1 MVESARF
8 EALIE
13 EIDRTQVG
21 VEERNLIEQ
30 AVRLAEELGADE
42 LAYRARVR
50 LTASAYMT
58 HDMDAMLA
66 SFAWCAGQHAADPQR
81 FPALLGDNPHAPG
94 LNLLLQYNWAAKV
107 LTWIPAIALAE
118 VYRCLDEMAERYA
131 RAGMSPRTAVF
142 ARFRVAYHVG
152 DLAAADTLRH
162 ERHRYP
168 VEPETGCAKCQTAEE
183 GYFLH
188 LAGDQAGAV
197 ALFEDSLED
206 HDCSLE
212 YEKARILLP
221 LVLNG
226 EAERA
231 RAIHLE
237 SIRSLMR
244 SPDLLE
250 LLPFELVFCAVTG
263 NAERG
268 LALLERAL
276 ETIVPDPLNQDQHF
290 ALATAIALLLETL
303 SAEGHGAVRVRGAQ
317 NSALAVLWG
326 AELSGEDTR
335 ADALAARLWAR
346 AEDIA
351 AVFDARNGNA
361 FFARRLE
368 QTRALCGSD
377 FPAPIRTTGRYEPA
391 PPAVPADPD
400 TAERARA
407 AAEFLALTGGPAD
420 AASAVEHALD
430 LTPDDLPA
438 RLFLTSLLISM
449 YRDLGQGERARAILE
464 ARVDELR
471 LAGLIEHAKNEE
483 RMGML
488 QFGAA
493 TLEDV
498 TLLRSEADDLRA
510 VGAPAA
516 VRAHA
521 LTSLA
526 HVLDRADNLEEARD
540 LAAEAYA
547 LAVEDPTPYG
557 FHPSLGLHLAILER
571 RLDRG
576 EQALALLDTLLSE
589 PSSGFVRA
597 HTLFQ
602 RATLHAERGET
613 EEALR
618 DGEAFLAQVTGGA
631 DRGIEITALD
641 FTAQMLSTLDRDAE
655 AAARTAYA
663 IDLAR
668 RSEDDRLISLHLSL
682 GRYQNWAGAAETA
695 VETLDTAYRMT
706 GEDEPLLDAE
716 ILVTLGDAA
725 ASAEQFSLAYGAWSQ
740 VMDIADHVETPEA
753 AAVGTRAGLALGALL
768 MRMEDEEA
776 VERLERAAAWA
787 RTQEDLGPILET
799 RHRLGLARARF
810 GDPAGVSELEALRA
824 EIPDGTWLAADVT
837 DSISRALTALDRAA
851 EALPHARAAGA
862 AYALAEDPGA
872 AVASGVHEARILVRL
887 DRTDEA
893 LERYRTLGDS
903 VPAEAP
909 IRAQIVE
916 EWAQLL
922 ESLNRHADA
931 HTLRAREAGGN

>member
-107 LTWIPAIALAE
+107 LTWIPAIALTE

-152 DLAAADTLRH
+152 DFAAAETLRH

-168 VEPETGCAKCQTAEE
+168 VEAETGCAKCQTAEE

-197 ALFEDSLED
+197 ALLEDSLTD
-206 HDCSLE
+206 HTCSLE

-221 LVLNG
+221 LLLTG
-226 EAERA
+226 DAERA

-268 LALLERAL
+268 LTLLERAL

-290 ALATAIALLLETL
+290 SLAVAIALLLDTL

-317 NSALAVLWG
+317 NPALAVLWG

-346 AEDIA
+346 AKDIA
-351 AVFDARNGNA
+351 TVFDARNGNA
-361 FFARRLE
+361 FFAHRLD
-368 QTRALCGSD
+368 QTRALLGAD
-377 FPAPIRTTGRYEPA
+377 FPAPIRTTGRYEPVPSA
-391 PPAVPADPD
+391 LPAETQTP
-400 TAERARA
+400 EQARA
-407 AAEFLALTGGPAD
+407 AAEFLALTGGPD
-420 AASAVEHALD
+420 TAVPAIEHALD
-430 LTPDDLPA
+430 ITRDELPA

-449 YRDLGQGERARAILE
+449 RRDLGQTDTAATILE
-464 ARVDELR
+464 ARIDELR
-471 LAGLIEHAKNEE
+471 IAGFIDHAKNEE

-493 TLEDV
+493 SIEDIA
-498 TLLRSEADDLRA
+498 LLRSEAEDLRA
-510 VGAPAA
+510 VGAPAS
-516 VRAHA
+516 VLAHV

-526 HVLDRADNLEEARD
+526 HVLDREDRLEEART

-547 LAVEDPTPYG
+547 LATQDPIPYA

-571 RLDRG
+571 RLGRDD
-576 EQALALLDTLLSE
+576 EALQLLDVLLAE
-589 PSSGFVRA
+589 PGTGFVRA

-613 EEALR
+613 EAALR
-618 DGEAFLAQVTGGA
+618 DGEAFLTQVSGGA

-668 RSEDDRLISLHLSL
+668 RAEDDRLVSLHLSL

-725 ASAEQFSLAYGAWSQ
+725 ANAEQFSLAYGAWSQ

-753 AAVGTRAGLALGALL
+753 AAVGTRAGLSLGALL

-776 VERLERAAAWA
+776 VERLERAAGWA
-787 RTQEDLGPILET
+787 RAQDDLGPILET

-810 GDPAGVSELEALRA
+810 GDPAGVAELEDLRA

-837 DSISRALTALDRAA
+837 DSISRALTALDRAD
-851 EALPHARAAGA
+851 EALPYARAAGT

-887 DRTDEA
+887 DRAEEA

-909 IRAQIVE
+909 MHAQVIE

-922 ESLNRHADA
+922 ESLNRHAEA
-931 HTLRAREAGGN
+931 HALRTREAGR